1 MLLGVFNE
9 QEKVLVGGRV
19 CFAKFRWHFSRRHGY
34 TAQTYQLSPPSCP
47 RGGTPRCGAAPRP
60 RPPPPPCRS
69 CRRTRSS
76 SRALAADLRRYLSSS
91 QGRPRPHLNNEI
103 KRSWGPVYKSSHYWW
118 CNVAAVVPRK
128 SEPFSDAAA
137 LLSPATRTFEVWTY
151 LVTAMAN
158 IYTLGSMG
166 SFYNAADRH
175 PLHFTKIPIEV
186 KPINSNLSE
195 IIWWNCWF
203 EHLFK

>member
-1 MLLGVFNE
+1 MHLLDSDSFALP
-9 QEKVLVGGRV
+9 EKW
-19 CFAKFRWHFSRRHGY
+19 F
-34 TAQTYQLSPPSCP
+34 CP
-47 RGGTPRCGAAPRP
+47 FWQHGAARVHLICSLTAWGCQGGHNGLCDSLGWKGGDFAFSASFLILNENTRP
-60 RPPPPPCRS
+60 RPPHPQCRS

-118 CNVAAVVPRK
+118 CNIAAVVPRK

-151 LVTAMAN
+151 LVTAN
-158 IYTLGSMG
+158 GKYLYTRFNGFILQC
-166 SFYNAADRH
+166 
-175 PLHFTKIPIEV
+175 
-186 KPINSNLSE
+186 
-195 IIWWNCWF
+195 CWPTTDAF
-203 EHLFK
+203 D